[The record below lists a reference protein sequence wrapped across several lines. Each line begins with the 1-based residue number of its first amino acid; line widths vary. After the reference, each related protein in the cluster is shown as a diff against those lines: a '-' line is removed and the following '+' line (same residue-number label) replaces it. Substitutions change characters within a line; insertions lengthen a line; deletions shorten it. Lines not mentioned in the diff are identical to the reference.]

1 MDILELKGIW
11 NNVKLELRDVIP
23 SQGFYAW
30 FEAIEVVGYEHGM
43 LSLITALQLA
53 PTIVRQMYY
62 KQVIGVLK
70 KYFGDEVDFDLRY
83 DADFAEK
90 YKKEKKK
97 TAQKAKIIKEDVE
110 DDSQKQSLDNLAKM
124 QSFSNLNLKYKFEN
138 YVVGEN
144 NRFAHAVAMAVA
156 KNPAKKYNPLFIYGG
171 SGLGKTHLMQAIG
184 HYVLFNKSKL
194 RVRYIKTED
203 YYNEVIKN
211 IQCSDRVSRMDKFR
225 QKYRNV
231 DVLLIDDI
239 QFLESKKA
247 TMDEIFHTFDSLHNN
262 NKQIVITSDRL
273 PKDIPTLPDRL
284 RTRFEM
290 GLMVDITPPDFETR
304 VAILRNLGE
313 QQGMDIPF
321 DVYEFIANNFV
332 SNVRELEGAFN
343 KVSAYADIEE
353 VPLTLEFAKRV
364 LNCDVAK
371 KDFSIIDVAK
381 VVADYY
387 GVTIDDFKSASRSQ
401 KVSTPRQVAVYM
413 AREITEQSF
422 ENIAEF
428 FNKKHPTMLYS
439 YEQVKDKIKVNKE
452 LERTVSELKS
462 KIKDM

>member
-1 MDILELKGIW
+1 
-11 NNVKLELRDVIP
+11 
-23 SQGFYAW
+23 
-30 FEAIEVVGYEHGM
+30 
-43 LSLITALQLA
+43 
-53 PTIVRQMYY
+53 
-62 KQVIGVLK
+62 
-70 KYFGDEVDFDLRY
+70 
-83 DADFAEK
+83 
-90 YKKEKKK
+90 
-97 TAQKAKIIKEDVE
+97 
-110 DDSQKQSLDNLAKM
+110 
-124 QSFSNLNLKYKFEN
+124 
-138 YVVGEN
+138 
-144 NRFAHAVAMAVA
+144 
-156 KNPAKKYNPLFIYGG
+156 
-171 SGLGKTHLMQAIG
+171 
-184 HYVLFNKSKL
+184 
-194 RVRYIKTED
+194 
-203 YYNEVIKN
+203 
-211 IQCSDRVSRMDKFR
+211 MDKFR